1 MKAAV
6 IRENCDGFVDV
17 KDVTLRDLK
26 PGEALVDMVLW
37 SLPH

>member
-6 IRENCDGFVDV
+6 ICENCDGFVDV

-26 PGEALVDMVLW
+26 PGEALVDM
-37 SLPH
+37 